1 MKPNTLPPEPLA
13 SSISNGLALVGV
25 MLLMASLVA
34 GIVLST
40 DALNV
45 LETSRTMAWLF
56 PTAIAGIGA
65 LLTGVILRFDSILA
79 SLRLRMDAMR
89 EHLPALMNTNEGELK

>member
-1 MKPNTLPPEPLA
+1 MKRNTLPPEPLA

-25 MLLMASLVA
+25 ILLMASLVT

-40 DALNV
+40 DALDV
-45 LETSRTMAWLF
+45 REGSRTMAWLF
-56 PTAIAGIGA
+56 PTQVAGIGA

-89 EHLPALMNTNEGELK
+89 EHLPTLINTNEGELK